1 MEEGKSDR
9 GQGLAPLSVN
19 LTSSYISQ
27 HGMAPTQKSYYSGSC
42 ERCLICCNATMVGAL
57 QRCICP
63 VCIVQ
68 ANWFQRRRQICA
80 QSISWLE
87 LDLSRLDLSPLTNL
101 KTGSVCTA
109 HRASGMVPTNG
120 GRELCSGG
128 FNLQVLSWCWQSWY
142 RWTKTKR
149 KQLKLS
155 AAILKT
161 TIKPI
166 AFCFLFW
173 YFIGEL
179 LVNSRVR

>member
-1 MEEGKSDR
+1 MAWHLR
-9 GQGLAPLSVN
+9 RN
-19 LTSSYISQ
+19 LTTAEAAKDVSYV
-27 HGMAPTQKSYYSGSC
+27 ATQQW
-42 ERCLICCNATMVGAL
+42 LVHCNVAYVLCAS
-57 QRCICP
+57 
-63 VCIVQ
+63 Q

-120 GRELCSGG
+120 GRDVCSGG

-161 TIKPI
+161 TIKSI